1 MPRGMTLQE
10 VSVALR
16 PFYFIVHPDRF
27 GRNLR
32 AKEQNEKSLQ
42 VLNGYLNDLFPVPK
56 DVRPT
61 SVRFSIFSK
70 DSSLKDIDI
79 TLSGTDPVRIVRNA
93 LQSCNL
99 NTDNIPV
106 PEPKITEYDSR
117 SFENVSTG
125 FETYTKNINKAKSS
139 QHAVNDLYSRLKSCR
154 DDALQKSRNTA
165 MTRQSLKEIIDDI
178 KRRSGAKEVIWESDW
193 KETHMRSCLGNLSRL
208 LNQTTASGNFSVIH
222 ALYKNVLRFGQ
233 GSHMCCDGS
242 VQFGA
247 DNVPEQW
254 ENVCA
259 GLVERRNQLQ
269 SLRESALLLG
279 VLLGGAHVVI
289 PYNKSLSRTLDQVQ
303 QLLKRL
309 KDDDRTMTA
318 LSKLGKGTTVEILAP
333 QDDLVVDRR
342 GHILIPCNTTVSS
355 LSDFFKKYGE
365 KCRSLKASML
375 QNKEGLELHRKECE
389 LLLGL
394 SSLEWEPHLGTDE
407 VMECIKRLRNLDD
420 KTKDVIRGLSLRISS
435 NPSIYVM
442 SNGVVS
448 VTLNWI

>member
-125 FETYTKNINKAKSS
+125 DLGVGLEGNAYEKLFGKFEPAAQPNYGIWKLFCN
-139 QHAVNDLYSRLKSCR
+139 SCT
-154 DDALQKSRNTA
+154 LQK
-165 MTRQSLKEIIDDI
+165 
-178 KRRSGAKEVIWESDW
+178 RSK
-193 KETHMRSCLGNLSRL
+193 
-208 LNQTTASGNFSVIH
+208 
-222 ALYKNVLRFGQ
+222 
-233 GSHMCCDGS
+233 
-242 VQFGA
+242 
-247 DNVPEQW
+247 
-254 ENVCA
+254 VCA

-309 KDDDRTMTA
+309 KGDDRTMTA
-318 LSKLGKGTTVEILAP
+318 LSKLGKGTTVE
-333 QDDLVVDRR
+333 
-342 GHILIPCNTTVSS
+342 
-355 LSDFFKKYGE
+355 
-365 KCRSLKASML
+365 
-375 QNKEGLELHRKECE
+375 
-389 LLLGL
+389 
-394 SSLEWEPHLGTDE
+394 
-407 VMECIKRLRNLDD
+407 
-420 KTKDVIRGLSLRISS
+420 
-435 NPSIYVM
+435 
-442 SNGVVS
+442 VS
-448 VTLNWI
+448 VGF